1 MKSQFPHLFGAS
13 YEELAR
19 LAANNP
25 TGYAESILEEL
36 GFEDAI
42 PWQARPSPGEAFF
55 SKSGVGAG
63 EAEAVPTTGPSS
75 INLFLRLNNV
85 SIAGEPLVSSLG
97 RQNSIECLSYQ
108 QGVVTAREAGS
119 GAATGRRQYAPI
131 VIRKRID
138 KSSPLL
144 AKGLTQNE
152 VAEGTF
158 KFYRPNPNGDGTTEQ
173 YYTVDFQQGRLSAF
187 KQSTTDGL
195 IEEVAFVFQSISW
208 TFVKGGIFHQ
218 DTWSP

>member
-1 MKSQFPHLFGAS
+1 MKSQFPHSFDAS

-19 LAANNP
+19 FAAADP
-25 TGYAESILEEL
+25 EGYAKSILEEL
-36 GFEDAI
+36 GSENAI
-42 PWQARPSPGEAFF
+42 PGEARPSAGETFF
-55 SKSGVGAG
+55 AEGGVGTG
-63 EAEAVPTTGPSS
+63 EAEAVPLPGASS

-85 SIAGEPLVSSLG
+85 PIASEPLVSSLG

-152 VAEGTF
+152 TAEGMF

-173 YYTVDFQQGRLSAF
+173 YYTVDFQQGRISAF

-208 TFVKGGIFHQ
+208 TFVRGGIFHQ
-218 DTWSP
+218 DTWNP